1 VRNPDRPATRD
12 RFWPG
17 LGGVFIVLSLLWR
30 WLVDGWQPDRYDILG
45 AAIAM
50 VGVAIIMWGRR
61 L

>member
-1 VRNPDRPATRD
+1 MRNPDRPATRG
-12 RFWPG
+12 RFGLG